1 LPNAPA
7 LGQRTSA
14 RFVAGTQ
21 VADAIRA
28 AAAMNKA
35 GISATIDNLGENVTN
50 AAEAHASAQL
60 YHHLLDEIAANK
72 LNANV
77 SVKLTHMGLDVDQP
91 MAYEIVRGLVAKA
104 AGMSPRNFV
113 RVDMEGSPY
122 TERTLNFVHELHHVP
137 GNEDSVGAVIQSYMR
152 RAEADIEKLLSER
165 IRIRLCKGAYKEP
178 EDIAFQKKSEVD
190 ASYVKLM
197 KILMK
202 SGVYHGL
209 ATHDEAI
216 IKEAKAFATAKT
228 FRATPSNSRC
238 STASAATCSRVWSKM
253 AGACAS
259 TSPSAPSGIP
269 TSCGGWPS
277 APPMCC
283 LSRKTFC
290 ASKLRHVP
298 QSVASAT
305 RDVAKVIIRERS
317 RITAQILSIKCEG
330 IFPAFSLY
338 RVEAILDWVHQLA
351 PSACAWNQHRAVGPW
366 LATVWHRD
374 SGFPL

>member
-1 LPNAPA
+1 MLRAA
-7 LGQRTSA
+7 FIALSESRWMRGIAERSRLGQRTSA

-60 YHHLLDEIAANK
+60 YHHLLDEIAANE

-91 MAYEIVRGLVAKA
+91 MAYEIVRGLVTKA

-152 RAEADIEKLLSER
+152 RSEADIEKLLQER
-165 IRIRLCKGAYKEP
+165 IRVRLCKGAYKEP

-216 IKEAKAFATAKT
+216 IKEAKAFATSENIPRNAFEFQMLHGIRRDLQQSLVKDGWGMRVYIPFGTEWYPYFMRRLAERPANVLFIAK
-228 FRATPSNSRC
+228 N
-238 STASAATCSRVWSKM
+238 
-253 AGACAS
+253 
-259 TSPSAPSGIP
+259 
-269 TSCGGWPS
+269 
-277 APPMCC
+277 
-283 LSRKTFC
+283 L
-290 ASKLRHVP
+290 LR
-298 QSVASAT
+298 Q
-305 RDVAKVIIRERS
+305 
-317 RITAQILSIKCEG
+317 
-330 IFPAFSLY
+330 
-338 RVEAILDWVHQLA
+338 
-351 PSACAWNQHRAVGPW
+351 
-366 LATVWHRD
+366 
-374 SGFPL
+374 